1 MKIAEFSQFVGKEIG
16 VSRWFS
22 ISQDRIRVFAEVTED
37 RQGIHVDEIA
47 AAKSPFG
54 STIAHG
60 FLLASLLSAML
71 GEVLPPFEDRAFA
84 MNYGFDKLR
93 FVSPVPVNARVRGRF
108 ILTEVQIRPSGDQ
121 MNRFAVNI
129 EIEGEAKPAMAA
141 DWLTIERPAAT

>member
-1 MKIAEFSQFVGKEIG
+1 M
-16 VSRWFS
+16 R
-22 ISQDRIRVFAEVTED
+22 
-37 RQGIHVDEIA
+37 
-47 AAKSPFG
+47 
-54 STIAHG
+54 
-60 FLLASLLSAML
+60 

-129 EIEGEAKPAMAA
+129 EIEGEAKPAMSA